1 MATLRVLCEIPDHP
15 FRCGE
20 VVDATLIDHP
30 NERVAHGWA
39 EWVER
44 PTVRTTATAGAPETT
59 AARTTRPPAAKPKPK
74 AKPEPAAKP
83 KPAPEPEPASKT
95 KPAKGK

>member
-1 MATLRVLCEIPDHP
+1 MATLRVLCEIPNHP

-20 VVDATLIDHP
+20 VVDAALIDHP

-39 EWVER
+39 EWVEL
-44 PTVRTTATAGAPETT
+44 PTVRTTAAAGAPETT
-59 AARTTRPPAAKPKPK
+59 ARRTTRPAATQPKP
-74 AKPEPAAKP
+74 APPQPKP
-83 KPAPEPEPASKT
+83 KPAPKAKPAPAKT

>member
-1 MATLRVLCEIPDHP
+1 MATLRVLCEIPNHP

-39 EWVER
+39 EWVDR
-44 PTVRTTATAGAPETT
+44 PSVRTTTTAGAPETT

-74 AKPEPAAKP
+74 PAPKAEPAKP
-83 KPAPEPEPASKT
+83 KPAPAKT
-95 KPAKGK
+95 TPAKAGK